1 MLPPSPAATQGVV
14 RPRSHSRETGG
25 GEKMETSETC
35 RQSPDSS
42 SDPEQDTDFVL
53 VPNSLAGDSSRNKNI
68 GVSPLTARKIG
79 SRPGSLPVIGKAHH
93 TEPIPV
99 PSQKAA
105 YAAIQNSLIQ
115 KPGGEERISVS
126 AMSGVSSASGGSILG
141 PLPEEE
147 GVVPSSGRVPAPSPG
162 LLRRP
167 RCSSLSS
174 PASSP
179 RSPSKQFPPTTK
191 ARKISAPVPAPSIVS
206 MSPPN
211 VQFSMGTPPVAARRH
226 RTSSCSSSS
235 SACGTSPPGQSWT
248 VSPPQQ
254 TTWTVSPKS
263 SPLRHSKSGRF
274 TPPAPS
280 LPPILGSPV
289 DNLSRDNNNEVG
301 GEMRR
306 ASTTDLQLVSSNPR
320 NTVVLNYPPS
330 GGQVYRQNSFPGI
343 SRRSSGCF
351 DKENQFPGS
360 GCPLPPPDLSE
371 ETLLA
376 PEHNEVLAKLRF
388 ISMLVDT
395 IINVARSKAAPLAGL
410 TETSR
415 LPASLEKDGPLQ
427 RRLQQLLLY
436 MRCLQL
442 LSQTLEF
449 ARAELKSKRLKPSS
463 SVKNTLA
470 TMNERFRHCLSMS
483 KMLNAENILVESGI
497 DPQDTSFT
505 ADRILYHY
513 ALDQCQSAALDELFN
528 NPGECVQR
536 YQAAHVILHALTFQ
550 TGSQEDK
557 STLVKYK
564 DAVEKRLHILEEQGY
579 VYAYET
585 ISN

>member
-1 MLPPSPAATQGVV
+1 
-14 RPRSHSRETGG
+14 
-25 GEKMETSETC
+25 
-35 RQSPDSS
+35 
-42 SDPEQDTDFVL
+42 
-53 VPNSLAGDSSRNKNI
+53 
-68 GVSPLTARKIG
+68 
-79 SRPGSLPVIGKAHH
+79 
-93 TEPIPV
+93 
-99 PSQKAA
+99 
-105 YAAIQNSLIQ
+105 
-115 KPGGEERISVS
+115 
-126 AMSGVSSASGGSILG
+126 MSGVSSASGGSILE
-141 PLPEEE
+141 PLLEE
-147 GVVPSSGRVPAPSPG
+147 GGGVCSGAAPMPSPG

-179 RSPSKQFPPTTK
+179 RSPNKQFPPITK
-191 ARKISAPVPAPSIVS
+191 SRKISVPVPSSSPAPPNIIS

-211 VQFSMGTPPVAARRH
+211 VQFSMGTPPVSARRH

-235 SACGTSPPGQSWT
+235 SACGSSPPGQGWT
-248 VSPPQQ
+248 VSPPQAA
-254 TTWTVSPKS
+254 TWTVSPKS
-263 SPLRHSKSGRF
+263 SPLRHSRSGRF
-274 TPPAPS
+274 SPPAPS
-280 LPPILGSPV
+280 LPPILGSPNNFL
-289 DNLSRDNNNEVG
+289 DNLSRDNNNQPG
-301 GEMRR
+301 GDPAGLRR
-306 ASTTDLQLVSSNPR
+306 ASTTDLQVMTTK
-320 NTVVLNYPPS
+320 NTVVLNYTGPGAPGGPPPAGVA
-330 GGQVYRQNSFPGI
+330 GGAGGAGQLYRQNSFSGV

-351 DKENQFPGS
+351 DKENQYP

-376 PEHNEVLAKLRF
+376 PEHTEVLAKLRF

-415 LPASLEKDGPLQ
+415 LPPSMENDGPLQ

-497 DPQDTSFT
+497 DPSDTSFT
-505 ADRILYHY
+505 ADKILYHY

-536 YQAAHVILHALTFQ
+536 YQSAHVILHALTFQ
-550 TGSQEDK
+550 TGSQVTTHNT
-557 STLVKYK
+557 SHL
-564 DAVEKRLHILEEQGY
+564 
-579 VYAYET
+579 
-585 ISN
+585 S